1 MTWLSFEFWWH
12 DFLSFLIGTLIVF
25 VLIITLFC
33 VFTLTSWPFT
43 CCIYVTLC
51 NCIVPYIALLFFRF
65 KINIVFK
72 IQGRTCYKPAFPCLV
87 KPDAITSL
95 SVHLLIDTT
104 RIMECLLCVGTILC
118 TGLCQWTKQANISV
132 FLKFLLMLPTL
143 VFSCKVTSSSSTLKD
158 LYDYIGL
165 TRTLQDNLVI
175 LNSSD

>member
-1 MTWLSFEFWWH
+1 MTWLPFEFWWH

-95 SVHLLIDTT
+95 SVHLLIDAT
-104 RIMECLLCVGTILC
+104 RIMECLLCVGTVPVDKTGKHLC
-118 TGLCQWTKQANISV
+118 LLEISSHATNSG
-132 FLKFLLMLPTL
+132 FLLQSHIFLIHSKGSLWLHWTH
-143 VFSCKVTSSSSTLKD
+143 
-158 LYDYIGL
+158 
-165 TRTLQDNLVI
+165 QDTPG
-175 LNSSD
+175 